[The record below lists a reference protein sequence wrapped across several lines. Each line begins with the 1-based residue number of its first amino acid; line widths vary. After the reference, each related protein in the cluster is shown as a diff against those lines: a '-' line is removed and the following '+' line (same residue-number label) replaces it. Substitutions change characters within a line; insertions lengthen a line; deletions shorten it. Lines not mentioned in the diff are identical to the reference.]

1 MSAVLEVPISD
12 LTYTLVRP
20 MITEVVRQMLDA
32 TGVDPHT
39 EIRYYGADAGAPQL
53 GSQIDKSE
61 EPKVM
66 STNRFPHKGHVKI
79 EVEEQPNVNMM
90 GMSGRGGATM
100 PDFFTDSNL
109 GVSVR
114 ATRGAYKADIRIS
127 FRSPDNNAASMWADL
142 FRSKVEQ
149 IRGSLAHAVDF
160 NYVIPESVIERLNAV
175 HECREKVAGYGE
187 EFVDYLVKHSDGRI
201 KFLTTQAGTEPVATV
216 VEREGNIIGVFDVQ
230 AVPERASRMDEPN
243 LWEVN
248 FTYTIWYDRPLTMI
262 IRHPLFVHQQLLP
275 QKYFTYR
282 IGTGAQ
288 PANYRRSYAD
298 QAWRDLEDR
307 NIGYAT
313 QGNHGLIIPSMD
325 DPAPGHV
332 PYGTVRAA
340 SILCSIE
347 PGNTRDLVNLN
358 DLGGDWAIKQEVLDL
373 LKAGEWRY
381 AQHDQGLIRLTLYR
395 GNSIDT
401 TGLEVDENLNVRIAG
416 GGDLRVPHRVR
427 LSLQANHGIF
437 DSSTF
442 KRLYARPG
450 IDMLL
455 NSINAAI
462 KDRTTER
469 DIPYRRIPERYVKQ
483 FGCSYEAPREAG
495 RISIDGSTGSS
506 AGGVYLVQDFFVRI
520 VRAKST

>member
-187 EFVDYLVKHSDGRI
+187 EFVDYLVKHIDGRI

-243 LWEVN
+243 LWNSLHVEDTDDVAFSLDDGGNRLGTGLCGQELDPAVDVLDEVVHELLAVASHL
-248 FTYTIWYDRPLTMI
+248 FTA
-262 IRHPLFVHQQLLP
+262 FVHGIETLDHRL
-275 QKYFTYR
+275 
-282 IGTGAQ
+282 
-288 PANYRRSYAD
+288 
-298 QAWRDLEDR
+298 R
-307 NIGYAT
+307 NDVVEI
-313 QGNHGLIIPSMD
+313 D
-325 DPAPGHV
+325 C
-332 PYGTVRAA
+332 VR
-340 SILCSIE
+340 E
-347 PGNTRDLVNLN
+347 
-358 DLGGDWAIKQEVLDL
+358 
-373 LKAGEWRY
+373 
-381 AQHDQGLIRLTLYR
+381 
-395 GNSIDT
+395 
-401 TGLEVDENLNVRIAG
+401 
-416 GGDLRVPHRVR
+416 
-427 LSLQANHGIF
+427 
-437 DSSTF
+437 
-442 KRLYARPG
+442 
-450 IDMLL
+450 
-455 NSINAAI
+455 
-462 KDRTTER
+462 
-469 DIPYRRIPERYVKQ
+469 
-483 FGCSYEAPREAG
+483 
-495 RISIDGSTGSS
+495 
-506 AGGVYLVQDFFVRI
+506 
-520 VRAKST
+520 